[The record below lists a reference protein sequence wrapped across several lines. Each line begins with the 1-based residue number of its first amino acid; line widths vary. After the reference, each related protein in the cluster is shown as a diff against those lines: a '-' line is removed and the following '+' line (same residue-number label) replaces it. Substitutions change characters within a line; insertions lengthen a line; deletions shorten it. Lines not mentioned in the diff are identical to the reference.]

1 MRIENIVFDIQDDS
15 IACKNDI
22 GPLNSRSWK
31 LELLPDKIIYS
42 QKKKATE
49 FSVSNIKE
57 LQYEADTSGKYDLQ
71 DTGIAYVILKDD
83 PQPRFLFSV
92 VVNQTEFEMMSKT
105 NASII
110 CDQVLSFIGHKY
122 GIPCSY
128 KTSIKTKAKPDF
140 RFWIL
145 LGVAV
150 LLPLM
155 LWLMYKY
162 YPQFL
167 QNLL

>member
-31 LELLPDKIIYS
+31 LELLEDKIIYS
-42 QKKKATE
+42 QKKKTAE
-49 FSVSNIKE
+49 FPIANIKE

-71 DTGIAYVILKDD
+71 DTGIAYVLLEDD
-83 PQPRFLFSV
+83 PQPHFLFSV
-92 VVNQTEFEMMSKT
+92 VVNQTDFGPGSKT

-122 GIPCSY
+122 GIPCNY
-128 KTSIKTKAKPDF
+128 KVSSGTKSKKSSVG
-140 RFWIL
+140 L
-145 LGVAV
+145 VVAV
-150 LLPLM
+150 MIILPLLM
-155 LWLMYKY
+155 WLMYRY
-162 YPQFL
+162 
-167 QNLL
+167 NLV